1 MLKNISNLFLLSI
14 SKLINHWQKSS
25 SAINSSILRQNYEIR
40 TMQMDE
46 LNLSKK
52 AGIFKIATDKEIYG
66 EQEIYGE
73 LTFAGRDT
81 SLYVRD
87 DNLFFLNTFNRYIQ
101 GTLYDSPKSLTL
113 VNCFS
118 SGQTS
123 LFRYANIFPDFIIS
137 GDYHI
142 DPDENIITQIEFTID
157 DANTLFYD
165 YSAFGRFDEHPLAE
179 EIIEKIV
186 HAKDNQIGLKG
197 NIPIGSRPSI
207 LYFTGKREIFTA
219 NTILGKVSASHRP
232 VCSSNSPDGV
242 QIKNTI
248 FVSIVFT
255 QEVNFGECV
264 VHTLTLLKY
273 LGILVGRPQNLL
285 SHTIG
290 IRSEGEKQPIFFDVY
305 WSRPPRRRS
314 FENGRIPHWAGILL
328 DAVREPQVFSQVLEN
343 WLVRDQSW
351 QDARQ
356 RFFDSFS
363 QQESYPIDRLIGAAN
378 MFDILPS
385 LAVPSDVELTQELQS
400 AKEDC
405 KKIFK
410 KLPRSL
416 ERDSVLNSLGRV
428 GKSSLKHK
436 IRHRAKFLIDVAG
449 DKFPDLFTVTD
460 EAVNCRNHY
469 VHGNNE
475 PRFDYSKRHWVIIF
489 FTDTLEFIF
498 ATSDLIEAGWD
509 FKDWIHGSKTMS
521 HPFANYCTR
530 YDVNLQELQHLLGN
544 SNFLRDE

>member
-1 MLKNISNLFLLSI
+1 
-14 SKLINHWQKSS
+14 
-25 SAINSSILRQNYEIR
+25 
-40 TMQMDE
+40 MQMDE

-52 AGIFKIATDKEIYG
+52 AGTFKIATDKETYG

-123 LFRYANIFPDFIIS
+123 LFRYANIYPDFIIS

-157 DANTLFYD
+157 DANTLFHD
-165 YSAFGRFDEHPLAE
+165 YIAFGIFDEHPLAE

-186 HAKDNQIGLKG
+186 HAKDNQIGLER
-197 NIPIGSRPSI
+197 NIPIGTRPSI
-207 LYFTGKREIFTA
+207 LYFTGNREIFTA
-219 NTILGKVSASHRP
+219 NTTLGKISASHRP
-232 VCSSNSPDGV
+232 VYSSNSSDGV

-248 FVSIVFT
+248 FVSIVFI

-264 VHTLTLLKY
+264 ARTLTLLRY

-290 IRSEGEKQPIFFDVY
+290 IRSEGEEQPIFFNVY
-305 WSRPPRRRS
+305 WSRSPRRRS
-314 FENGRIPHWAGILL
+314 FENGRIPHWSSILL
-328 DAVREPQVFSQVLEN
+328 EAVREPQVFSQVLEN
-343 WLVRDQSW
+343 WLERDQSW

-356 RFFDSFS
+356 RFSDSFS

-378 MFDILPS
+378 MFDILP
-385 LAVPSDVELTQELQS
+385 PSAAPPKVELTDELKA
-400 AKEDC
+400 AKAAC

-410 KLPRSL
+410 DLPTSL
-416 ERDSVLNSLGRV
+416 EKTSLLDNLGRV

-436 IRHRAKFLIDVAG
+436 IRHRANFLIDVAG
-449 DKFPDLFTVTD
+449 DKFPDLCTVTD

-469 VHGNNE
+469 VHGNNRA
-475 PRFDYSKRHWVIIF
+475 RFDYSKRHWVIIF

-498 ATSDLIEAGWD
+498 ATSDLIEAGWN
-509 FKDWIHGSKTMS
+509 FKDWIHGPKTIH

-530 YDVNLQELQHLLGN
+530 YDVNLQELRSLLK
-544 SNFLRDE
+544 